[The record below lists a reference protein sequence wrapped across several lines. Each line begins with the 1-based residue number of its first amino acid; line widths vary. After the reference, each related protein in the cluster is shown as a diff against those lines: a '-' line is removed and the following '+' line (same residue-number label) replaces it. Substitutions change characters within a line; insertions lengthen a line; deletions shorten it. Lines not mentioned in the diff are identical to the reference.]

1 MSKNW
6 EIVVGLEIHAQLRT
20 HSKIFSPD
28 SAEFGAG
35 DNSSVHPVS
44 LGLPGA
50 LPVLNKSVVDFAI
63 TTGLALNC
71 EIQKKSVFARKNYF
85 YPDMPKGYQ
94 ISQFD
99 RPICKNGF
107 VEFFVDNKLKKVRIE
122 RIHMEED
129 AGKSTHFG
137 NYTLV
142 NLNRAGVPLLEI
154 VSEPDIR
161 SATEA
166 AEYSRTVRQILRY
179 IGACDGNL
187 EEGSLRVDCNVSV
200 RHPGEALGQKVELKN
215 LNSFRFIEKAVEYEA
230 QRQMDCLESG
240 QKIVQETRLYDSV
253 KNITQSMRTKE
264 DAHDYRYFPEPD
276 LQVCEVS
283 EQQIKDSKSALPELP
298 LQKLKRYQEEL
309 GIPRDD
315 ALILISEK
323 ELSEYFEDVISHCE
337 DARQACNW
345 VRGDL
350 LAWLKDHQIPVL
362 KPDVIPA
369 KNLGAMICLI
379 SDGTL
384 SGKLAKQV
392 FREMCESGK
401 DPESIVEEKGYRQI
415 TDSSEI
421 SNLVDEILDANEDQV
436 TQYLSG
442 KDKVFGFFVGQVMK
456 KTGGQA
462 SPDVVNAVLK
472 EQLKK
477 RSDS

>member
-1 MSKNW
+1 MSQW
-6 EIVVGLEIHAQLRT
+6 EVVIGLEIHAQLRT
-20 HSKIFSPD
+20 SSKIFSPD

-50 LPVLNKSVVDFAI
+50 LPVLNKSVVDYAVSA
-63 TTGLALNC
+63 GLALNC
-71 EIQKKSVFARKNYF
+71 DIQRKSVFARKNYF

-99 RPICKNGF
+99 KPICKNGH
-107 VEFFVDNKLKKVRIE
+107 VEFYIDGELKKIRIE

-154 VSEPDIR
+154 VSEPDMR
-161 SATEA
+161 SAQEA
-166 AEYSRTVRQILRY
+166 AEYSRSVRQILRY

-187 EEGSLRVDCNVSV
+187 EEGSLRVDCNISI
-200 RHPGEALGQKVELKN
+200 RRPGDELGKKVELKN

-230 QRQMDCLESG
+230 QRQIDCLESG
-240 QKIVQETRLYDSV
+240 QEIVQETRLYDSV

-283 EQQIKDSKSALPELP
+283 EQQLQQAKSNLPELP
-298 LQKLKRYQEEL
+298 MQRFRRYQDNF
-309 GIPRDD
+309 GIPTDD
-315 ALILISEK
+315 AMILISEK
-323 ELSEYFEDVISHCE
+323 ELSEYFEDVVSHC
-337 DARQACNW
+337 DDPRQACNW

-350 LAWLKDHQIPVL
+350 LAWLKDHQISIL
-362 KPDVIPA
+362 KPDVVSA
-369 KNLGAMICLI
+369 KNLGRMICLI
-379 SDGTL
+379 KDGTL

-401 DPESIVEEKGYRQI
+401 DPESIVEEKGYQQI

-456 KTGGQA
+456 KTSGQA
-462 SPDVVNAVLK
+462 SPDVVNAILK

-477 RSDS
+477 RSES